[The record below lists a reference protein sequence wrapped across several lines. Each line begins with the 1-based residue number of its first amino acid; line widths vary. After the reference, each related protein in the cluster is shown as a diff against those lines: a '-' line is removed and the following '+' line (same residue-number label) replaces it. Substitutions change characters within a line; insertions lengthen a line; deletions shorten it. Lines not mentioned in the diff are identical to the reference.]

1 MPSPA
6 FPRERGSGRRVLAIR
21 TLPRWFPRKRAGGGR
36 PAPTWTLP
44 PVSPR
49 KGVRCRAA
57 LGPTRLSRTF
67 PRERG
72 TLRERRAL
80 RSGRPRPH
88 APPPDTDR
96 PPSPRSSPP
105 DSAHFAITPSASAC
119 RCASDGASAPAPGAA
134 PSSET
139 AAGASAP
146 RAWSQAASSAR
157 RTTAHLGRQTAPNHH
172 HPVLVHPRPQRP
184 RLVPPPVLR
193 LLRLAVHP
201 PPRPHDLLHVGG
213 GARRRHVQ
221 QVGLGLGR
229 RHPRDRAHLR
239 VGDLAAPHR
248 VVQLRQ
254 VGEGRGPPARAPG
267 PRPARARCASP
278 ATRRRRCSRPS
289 RSARRTGGSGSAAPR
304 WPPECGRRARRCGH
318 RGRRPRPGDRWGT
331 RASVRVRRSRA
342 RWRPRGAQGRWV
354 SLRGAC
360 PIVTH

>member
-1 MPSPA
+1 MPLVLRDRVTGAAAASRAGPSWRRQGEPGPHGLPGTRPWTR
-6 FPRERGSGRRVLAIR
+6 PRRSRSRLVGRRSLAGRLRLRARTPQLMDHPFQVQTLAAPVWREGVGVDGDAVLNCPRVRFLAGTVPHGHERCRLLRSRGNAEAVAVSLRSGRCRDGFLGSV
-21 TLPRWFPRKRAGGGR
+21 RAAVARLRRG
-36 PAPTWTLP
+36 ALP

-201 PPRPHDLLHVGG
+201 PPRP
-213 GARRRHVQ
+213 AR
-221 QVGLGLGR
+221 
-229 RHPRDRAHLR
+229 
-239 VGDLAAPHR
+239 
-248 VVQLRQ
+248 
-254 VGEGRGPPARAPG
+254 
-267 PRPARARCASP
+267 S
-278 ATRRRRCSRPS
+278 SS
-289 RSARRTGGSGSAAPR
+289 
-304 WPPECGRRARRCGH
+304 
-318 RGRRPRPGDRWGT
+318 RGRRCPTSPRSAGRP
-331 RASVRVRRSRA
+331 RSRA
-342 RWRPRGAQGRWV
+342 SPPA
-354 SLRGAC
+354 
-360 PIVTH
+360 